1 MHKESLFT
9 KNRERPSCD
18 KLTPCSIAPT
28 GAPSLLLCKT
38 SHGEISAKVHLV
50 WDEIGHSAGGV
61 GCEDNQYGNY
71 MEIY

>member
-28 GAPSLLLCKT
+28 GAPSL
-38 SHGEISAKVHLV
+38 HLV
-50 WDEIGHSAGGV
+50 WDKIGHSAGGV
-61 GCEDNQYGNY
+61 GCEEDQYGNY